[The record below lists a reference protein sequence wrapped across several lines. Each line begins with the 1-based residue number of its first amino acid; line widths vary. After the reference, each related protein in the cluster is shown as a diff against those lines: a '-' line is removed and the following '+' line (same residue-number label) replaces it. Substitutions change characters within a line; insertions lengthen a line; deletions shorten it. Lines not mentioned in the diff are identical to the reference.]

1 MLLLVNFV
9 CVLYLKY
16 HSDCDRLCE
25 NGDGN
30 SCAEKRNEKSSRG
43 DKKSRNPKKIE
54 MSTPN
59 AQSVAGY
66 FVGRG
71 NRERRKSLAF
81 LQVPSRMHAF
91 DRTSACW
98 QKQ

>member
-1 MLLLVNFV
+1 
-9 CVLYLKY
+9 
-16 HSDCDRLCE
+16 
-25 NGDGN
+25 
-30 SCAEKRNEKSSRG
+30 
-43 DKKSRNPKKIE
+43 

-81 LQVPSRMHAF
+81 LQSPSRMHAF
-91 DRTSACW
+91 DRTFCLLA
-98 QKQ
+98 KAMM

>member
-1 MLLLVNFV
+1 MVTV
-9 CVLYLKY
+9 VQRRKV
-16 HSDCDRLCE
+16 
-25 NGDGN
+25 GN
-30 SCAEKRNEKSSRG
+30 
-43 DKKSRNPKKIE
+43 KKSRNPKDE

-81 LQVPSRMHAF
+81 LTASVKN
-91 DRTSACW
+91 ACIRRDICLLA
-98 QKQ
+98 KAMM